1 MRSLIADTLELW
13 RDAERVLG
21 EVAPSS
27 PDHETVALLINSLR
41 DLHARMSA
49 AQEASDAAILSNR
62 EAIDEARALLVSIR
76 ARHSI
81 SQLQSLGQPHPARS
95 AARASGTLNGSSQ
108 RESVAP
114 K

>member
-62 EAIDEARALLVSIR
+62 EAIDEARVLLVSIR

-81 SQLQSLGQPHPARS
+81 SQLQSLGPPHPARS
-95 AARASGTLNGSSQ
+95 AARASGTQ
-108 RESVAP
+108 RQ
-114 K
+114 